1 MTDTQI
7 VISIMQNDPRGWRHI
22 CRNMKYGFFAT
33 LKKIFVNETFD
44 QEELEDIFQDV
55 CIVLLQ
61 NIKNGSYQV
70 REGSSLYA
78 YLVEIGRLTTLSFL
92 RKNRTRKK
100 ENSKETNDHIMPFI
114 PQRGDKMQHY
124 DPSLDYIP
132 LTTEE
137 ERQMAQNE
145 FLDRVFDSLP
155 DTCKTIFKKFYW
167 EHKTMDEISEIIG
180 YKTADSVKSK
190 KNKCMDKF
198 KDFARKL
205 LENDELAEDAVRNAA
220 ERATL
225 RDILE
230 EERIY
235 TKTGATMAA
244 LDIEGESEED

>member
-1 MTDTQI
+1 
-7 VISIMQNDPRGWRHI
+7 
-22 CRNMKYGFFAT
+22 
-33 LKKIFVNETFD
+33 
-44 QEELEDIFQDV
+44 
-55 CIVLLQ
+55 
-61 NIKNGSYQV
+61 
-70 REGSSLYA
+70 
-78 YLVEIGRLTTLSFL
+78 VEIGRLTTLSFL